1 MKLFGYKPPLTAWIG
16 LAIIGIFIFIALF
29 ADVIAP
35 YGEAESVGQTWDDP
49 SFANWLG
56 TDNIGRDLLSR
67 LIFGARMTIGVALV
81 TTILSFFIGIT
92 TGFMAAEIGRAHV

>member
-1 MKLFGYKPPLTAWIG
+1 MKLFGYKPPLTAWVG
-16 LAIIGIFIFIALF
+16 LAIIAIFIFVAIF
-29 ADVIAP
+29 ADFIAP

-67 LIFGARMTIGVALV
+67 LIFFQGFDTDDDYQSHLK
-81 TTILSFFIGIT
+81 
-92 TGFMAAEIGRAHV
+92 TGEHLNLHHS